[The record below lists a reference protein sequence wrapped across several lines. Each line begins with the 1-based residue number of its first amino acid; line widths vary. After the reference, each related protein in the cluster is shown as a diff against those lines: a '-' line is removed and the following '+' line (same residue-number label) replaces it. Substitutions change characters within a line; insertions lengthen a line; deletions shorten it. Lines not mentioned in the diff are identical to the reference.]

1 MSTQPDKATMVTY
14 KLLASEMLDEK
25 FQLHESWDE
34 NLGMLLATRNMSGD
48 ATAANGFTQWVARV
62 RADLEAKKLTMARSR
77 LKENRFTHQ
86 AKFLLNLERAMKQA
100 AAANGEWS
108 AEMQRVLGLIEQAWS
123 SDR

>member
-1 MSTQPDKATMVTY
+1 MSTAPDETRFVSY

-34 NLGMLLATRNMSGD
+34 NLGMLLVTRNMSAD

-62 RADLEAKKLTMARSR
+62 RADLEAKKITVARSR
-77 LKENRFTHQ
+77 LKGNCFTDTP
-86 AKFLLNLERAMKQA
+86 KFLLNLERSMKQA
-100 AAANGEWS
+100 AAAKVEWS